1 MKRFHLLRV
10 WDTGAHLGF
19 SEGKGL
25 NFRKGKNNTK
35 TKKKTNISHTSHVHF
50 LIITVEAIKVGTRTR
65 TTVDNI
71 FSRR

>member
-1 MKRFHLLRV
+1 MKRFQLLRV

-25 NFRKGKNNTK
+25 NFRKRKNNTK
-35 TKKKTNISHTSHVHF
+35 TKKTNISYISHVHF

-65 TTVDNI
+65 TTVDNL